1 MIRFLVMLCS
11 VLAAWTLSPAADARL
26 VETRIGDGLRLIMVD
41 DVGCSYC
48 RKWDEEVGVAYPQ
61 SAEGRLAPLERR
73 PKRHTD
79 LHAYEPLAYTPTFLL
94 VRDGR
99 EIGRI
104 VGYPG
109 ADFFWGELSQLLAKS
124 GSNSG
129 PAIAPAPQL
138 LPRDAHVIEPFIRR
152 ASCHARDCSSF
163 HSVVPASSKAGDFG
177 AREPGAGEPAD
188 G

>member
-79 LHAYEPLAYTPTFLL
+79 LHAYEPLAYTPTFVL

-109 ADFFWGELSQLLAKS
+109 ADFFWGELSQLLATS

-129 PAIAPAPQL
+129 PAIDPAPQL
-138 LPRDAHVIEPFIRR
+138 VPRDAHVIEPLIRR
-152 ASCHARDCSSF
+152 ASCHDRACSAM
-163 HSVVPASSKAGDFG
+163 HSVVPAPSKAGDFE